1 MDVVPSLRVRAR
13 LALIKM
19 TLSPPTHSFI
29 HSSRPPPGDTRRRVR
44 AMDSEPKVSALFSK
58 LARDVSPVSGDPSAS
73 SKDDGVNASNNI
85 PNGLENGDARARWSW
100 RWIFSRGGERPSS
113 SLSVSRESSTIPI
126 SPRTELPKHQETRE
140 TWQYPS
146 ERMFYDAMARKGWKP
161 SANDMEHVV
170 KIHNAVNEKAWAHV
184 MAWERRHC
192 DSCPDPKL
200 LKFRGRPKDYSPKA
214 RFLNFLGYKLPFDRH
229 DWVVDRCGT
238 EVRYVIDF
246 YNAVSYGGVAPV
258 AMHLDVRPALDSPSS
273 AMDRLAVQLGWMLS
287 GEWARKPRAKPASD
301 AET

>member
-1 MDVVPSLRVRAR
+1 MDVVSSLRVHPR
-13 LALIKM
+13 LASMIVI
-19 TLSPPTHSFI
+19 TSRI
-29 HSSRPPPGDTRRRVR
+29 HSSRARGDSHRRAR
-44 AMDSEPKVSALFSK
+44 AMDDPKVTTLFSK
-58 LARDVSPVSGDPSAS
+58 LARDVSPVSGDSSAS
-73 SKDDGVNASNNI
+73 STTANDEGGVNASNNI
-85 PNGLENGDARARWSW
+85 PHGLDDGDARAGGSW
-100 RWIFSRGGERPSS
+100 RRMFSRGDGRASSS

-161 SANDMEHVV
+161 SASDMEHVV

-200 LKFRGRPKDYSPKA
+200 LKFRGRPKDFSPKA

-258 AMHLDVRPALDSPSS
+258 AMHLDVRPALDSPSA

-287 GEWARKPRAKPASD
+287 GEWARKP
-301 AET
+301 

>member
-1 MDVVPSLRVRAR
+1 
-13 LALIKM
+13 
-19 TLSPPTHSFI
+19 
-29 HSSRPPPGDTRRRVR
+29 
-44 AMDSEPKVSALFSK
+44 
-58 LARDVSPVSGDPSAS
+58 
-73 SKDDGVNASNNI
+73 
-85 PNGLENGDARARWSW
+85 
-100 RWIFSRGGERPSS
+100 
-113 SLSVSRESSTIPI
+113 
-126 SPRTELPKHQETRE
+126 
-140 TWQYPS
+140 
-146 ERMFYDAMARKGWKP
+146 MFYDAMARKGWKP

-258 AMHLDVRPALDSPSS
+258 AMHLDVRPARFSLVGDGSTRP
-273 AMDRLAVQLGWMLS
+273 ATRMDVVRRM
-287 GEWARKPRAKPASD
+287 GE
-301 AET
+301 ETESETRERRGNLEY